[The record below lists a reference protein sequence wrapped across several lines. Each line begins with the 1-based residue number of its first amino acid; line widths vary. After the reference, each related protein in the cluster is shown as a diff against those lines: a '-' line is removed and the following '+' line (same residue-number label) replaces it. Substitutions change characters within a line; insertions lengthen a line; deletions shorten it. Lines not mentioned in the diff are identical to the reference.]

1 MVTDRLIID
10 RLKKEDKK
18 DYFYNISNDKKVLET
33 FICRYQDDIDSFDFD
48 PYLNNDN
55 IFAVRLKENNKLIGI
70 LTKYLVNGM
79 TVEIGYG
86 IGSSYWN
93 KGYMSEAVK
102 EFIQYLFNEEGFNK
116 VYASC
121 FLNNPASKRVMEKVG
136 MTYSHTIIN
145 ELCYLG
151 VNRDT
156 IFYQIENN
164 IKRN

>member
-1 MVTDRLIID
+1 METPRLIID

-33 FICRYQDDIDSFDFD
+33 LICTYQEDIDSFDFE
-48 PYLNNDN
+48 PYLEKDS
-55 IFAVRLKENNKLIGI
+55 IFAIRLKENNKLIGI
-70 LTKYLVNGM
+70 LTKYLVNGK

-102 EFIQYLFNEEGFNK
+102 AFIQYLFDVEGFNK

-121 FLNNPASKRVMEKVG
+121 FMNNPASRRVMEKVG
-136 MTYSHTIIN
+136 MIYSHTIIN

-156 IFYQIENN
+156 IFYKIENDS
-164 IKRN
+164 KRN

>member
-1 MVTDRLIID
+1 METPRLIID

-18 DYFYNISNDKKVLET
+18 DYFHNISNDKKVLET
-33 FICRYQDDIDSFDFD
+33 FICTYQEDIDSFDFD
-48 PYLNNDN
+48 PYLEKDS
-55 IFAVRLKENNKLIGI
+55 IFAIRLKQNNKLIGI
-70 LTKYLVNGM
+70 LTKYLVNGK

-93 KGYMSEAVK
+93 KGYTTEAVK
-102 EFIQYLFNEEGFNK
+102 EFIQYLFKQEGFNK

-121 FLNNPASKRVMEKVG
+121 FINNPASKRVMEKVG
-136 MTYSHTIIN
+136 MTYSHIVIN

-151 VNRDT
+151 INRDT
-156 IFYQIENN
+156 IFYKIENN